1 MLKCVNSSLH
11 SVTTSTPRSVKCE
24 PMVGWCDAFTDLDK
38 LELILG
44 QLENYIFFSPFFF
57 LLVHHQI
64 ELRIK
69 EQIYS
74 KLLKPFSWIDV

>member
-38 LELILG
+38 LELILD
-44 QLENYIFFSPFFF
+44 QLEN
-57 LLVHHQI
+57 
-64 ELRIK
+64 
-69 EQIYS
+69 
-74 KLLKPFSWIDV
+74 